1 MSGEADGPGLSRAV
15 FFGTVALL
23 GYLAYR
29 IVAPFL
35 SEIAWAVVIAIAIAP
50 LRERLQPR
58 MGNTRTALL
67 LTLLTLVLLVIPFV
81 FAVSILFQQ
90 GTQAVSGVEAQLR
103 EQGGAAAWLDA
114 AWTWLRVRLS
124 FLPTKDDM
132 VARVT
137 AGMGGVASYLAG
149 RAGGLLKGIVSFL
162 FSLVITLAVL
172 FFLLRD
178 AVIFS
183 SALRRLLPFGREQN
197 ERLLRL
203 TADLVSASVTATL
216 AIAGI
221 QGVLGGIAFA
231 LLGISAPAV
240 WGIVMAI
247 LALLPVVGASIVW
260 APAALWL
267 VLSGSVV
274 KGVVLLLI
282 GVVLLG
288 NVDNLV
294 RPWLMAGS
302 ARLNTLLLLVS
313 LLGGVSA
320 FGFIGIVAGPLVAAL
335 VTALA
340 GAYLVTPVPE
350 APAAPA
356 PAAAADPGH
365 GDA

>member
-1 MSGEADGPGLSRAV
+1 MSEEDEAPGLSRAV
-15 FFGTVALL
+15 FFGTLALL

-35 SEIAWAVVIAIAIAP
+35 SEIAWAVVLAIAIAP

-58 MGNTRTALL
+58 LGRTRAALL

-90 GTQAVSGVEAQLR
+90 GTQAVSSVEAQLR
-103 EQGGAAAWLDA
+103 ERGGAAAWLDA
-114 AWTWLRVRLS
+114 GWTWLRVRLT
-124 FLPTKDDM
+124 FLPTTDEL

-137 AGMGGVASYLAG
+137 AGMGGVASYLAA

-178 AVIFS
+178 AEIFS
-183 SALRRLLPFGREQN
+183 SALRRLLPFGREEN

-203 TADLVSASVTATL
+203 TTDLVSASITATL

-221 QGVLGGIAFA
+221 QGVLGGVAFA

-240 WGIVMAI
+240 WGVVMAI

-260 APAALWL
+260 APAAVWL

-274 KGVVLLLI
+274 KGVILLLI
-282 GVVLLG
+282 GLVLLG
-288 NVDNLV
+288 NVDNFV

-320 FGFIGIVAGPLVAAL
+320 FGFIGIIAGPLVAAL
-335 VTALA
+335 VMALA
-340 GAYLVTPVPE
+340 GTYLLQPAPE
-350 APAAPA
+350 PPPA
-356 PAAAADPGH
+356 PADTGQ
-365 GDA
+365 DASGPA

>member
-1 MSGEADGPGLSRAV
+1 MAEEGEGPGLSRAV

-58 MGNTRTALL
+58 LGNTRSALL
-67 LTLLTLVLLVIPFV
+67 LTVLTLVLLVIPFV
-81 FAVSILFQQ
+81 FAIFVLFQQ
-90 GTQAVSGVEAQLR
+90 GTQAVSSVEAQLR

-114 AWTWLRVRLS
+114 AWTWVRQRLA

-149 RAGGLLKGIVSFL
+149 RAGGVLKGVVSFL

-178 AVIFS
+178 AETFS
-183 SALRRLLPFGREQN
+183 NALRRLLPFGREQN
-197 ERLLRL
+197 QRLLRL
-203 TADLVSASVTATL
+203 TTDLVSASVTATL

-221 QGVLGGIAFA
+221 QGVIGGLAFA
-231 LLGISAPAV
+231 ALGISAPAV
-240 WGIVMAI
+240 WGIVMSI
-247 LALLPVVGASIVW
+247 LALLPLVGATIVW
-260 APAALWL
+260 LPAAVWL
-267 VLSGSVV
+267 TLSGSVV

-282 GVVLLG
+282 GVIILG

-340 GAYLVTPVPE
+340 GTYLLEPTADSPP
-350 APAAPA
+350 PPP
-356 PAAAADPGH
+356 PAAADTEGA
-365 GDA
+365 A